1 MRGLDMALTAFA
13 LRAMPPR
20 PSKPDRRLLP
30 FIDDADAALLN
41 RAALPQQFAALV
53 ASLWPAARQCVVRP
67 RYEALPAPALLSAVH
82 RFSWQALGPPAPALL
97 LRAA

>member
-13 LRAMPPR
+13 LRASPPR
-20 PSKPDRRLLP
+20 TPKTERRLLP
-30 FIDDADAALLN
+30 FVDDAAAAVLD

-67 RYEALPAPALLSAVH
+67 SYEELPAPAMLGAVL
-82 RFSWQALGPPAPALL
+82 RFNWQAPAAPRLF

>member
-13 LRAMPPR
+13 LRASPSRPPE
-20 PSKPDRRLLP
+20 PERRLLP
-30 FIDDADAALLN
+30 FIDDADAAMLN
-41 RAALPQQFAALV
+41 RAAMPQQFAALV

-67 RYEALPAPALLSAVH
+67 SYEELPAPAILGAVL
-82 RFSWQALGPPAPALL
+82 RFNWPAPAPRASSSL

>member
-13 LRAMPPR
+13 LRASPSRPP
-20 PSKPDRRLLP
+20 KPERRLLP
-30 FIDDADAALLN
+30 FIDAAEAAVLD
-41 RAALPQQFAALV
+41 RAALPHQFAALV

-67 RYEALPAPALLSAVH
+67 SYEELPAPAMLGAVH
-82 RFSWQALGPPAPALL
+82 RFTWQAPAPPPRRAF